1 MIDKMPKKLYVIIE
15 VTNMNYDEL
24 LSINTIPKEID
35 KSIYEQSER
44 GLIHTSYR
52 DEIRLFSCIKEGNS
66 DKLLEQV
73 QPFLKNGIFVGEMS
87 DNNLMQ
93 FKYIAVSTMAL
104 ATRYA
109 IQGGLNELTSYS
121 FSDEFIRNVDELQAV
136 GDILILL
143 AGKIMELTEMV
154 KKSKD
159 KIIQSPHIRKSIAY
173 INKNITKK
181 ITVKEISQHCGISAD
196 YLSHLFKKE
205 IGDSLSNY
213 ILKQKLELA
222 KTLLWEGAD
231 SKKICS
237 SLGFCSQ
244 SHFTSSF
251 KKEYNI
257 TPGEYI
263 SQIK

>member
-73 QPFLKNGIFVGEMS
+73 QPFLKSGIFVGEMS

-136 GDILILL
+136 GDIIILL

-181 ITVKEISQHCGISAD
+181 ITVKEISQHC
-196 YLSHLFKKE
+196 
-205 IGDSLSNY
+205 
-213 ILKQKLELA
+213 
-222 KTLLWEGAD
+222 
-231 SKKICS
+231 
-237 SLGFCSQ
+237 
-244 SHFTSSF
+244 
-251 KKEYNI
+251 
-257 TPGEYI
+257 
-263 SQIK
+263 